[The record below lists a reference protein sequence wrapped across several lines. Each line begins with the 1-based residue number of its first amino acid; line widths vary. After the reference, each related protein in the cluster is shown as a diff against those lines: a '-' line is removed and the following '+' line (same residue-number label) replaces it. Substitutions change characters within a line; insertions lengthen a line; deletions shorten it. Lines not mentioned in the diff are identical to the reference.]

1 MVSGDGGESAAD
13 PATVPRHRAKARRRP
28 AQVDYA
34 IKPTESRK
42 YTIEAKG
49 AADSVLGLFEEV
61 DGVPRLLSGDDDSG
75 ENRNASINYKLFNG
89 RNYIARLRVVHPGQ
103 SGTTSLMMS

>member
-1 MVSGDGGESAAD
+1 
-13 PATVPRHRAKARRRP
+13 
-28 AQVDYA
+28 
-34 IKPTESRK
+34 
-42 YTIEAKG
+42 
-49 AADSVLGLFEEV
+49 LFEEV

-75 ENRNASINYKLFNG
+75 ENRTASINYKLFQG